1 MTMKLEFVAK
11 GGSSGRVDTSC
22 QKLPSYVLNIHNK
35 YNIHS
40 KPTSLPSDHIL
51 RFRKLKS
58 ETFLKSLGQV
68 AYVLAQG

>member
-1 MTMKLEFVAK
+1 MKLEFVAK
-11 GGSSGRVDTSC
+11 GGSSGRVDTSW

-35 YNIHS
+35 YIHS